1 MKQYFINGFEVHE
14 NVYKQYLEKEFKR
27 VKIACKGLDEAIYK
41 CHNKLILNDI
51 LFEERG

>member
-14 NVYKQYLEKEFKR
+14 NVYKHYLEKEFKR
-27 VKIACKGLDEAIYK
+27 VKIACKWLDEALYK
-41 CHNKLILNDI
+41 HHSKIILNDI